1 MNSFYNPIFI
11 SKVLKNYLFNIDRQ
25 RRFNDEELS
34 KYQNKNFKKMVQ
46 FAYTVPLYHQTYK
59 KAGIHPD
66 DIKSIEDIKKLPTV
80 SKYDFKNYYPDGLV
94 SSKIKKSKLIE
105 VTTSGT
111 TGKSLSIYVD
121 MVEIVNGLFGYIRF
135 LREHDINW
143 RKDKLT
149 IIGDFAPHTAETG
162 YIFKGIQSQF
172 GKNLFLKNIQ
182 WLNTNDP
189 PEKVMEEIDKFKPD
203 FLGGYTGMLGHLAL
217 LKEKGFGQDV
227 SPRIIAST
235 GSSLSK
241 SLKELI
247 ERTFNAKVFES
258 YGSTES
264 GPIAFQCK
272 YGKYHIMSDYVY
284 LEFLKD
290 GESVESREAGK
301 VVLTKLFGHGT
312 PIIRYNAM
320 NDIVAP
326 LYEKCNC
333 GLSGILIDKIYGR
346 EDIALYSLDGK
357 ILLPSSFG
365 EIFSRILYELKT
377 NKLTDLRVIQHS
389 LTKIEIKVVID
400 EKLRNVGPSVEEL
413 FSFLIR
419 NFKEKLGAG
428 VEIQIKE
435 VDKID
440 RLKPRIISKV
450 DKTKLN
456 ITGYA

>member
-1 MNSFYNPIFI
+1 MNSFYDLIFI

-46 FAYTVPLYHQTYK
+46 FAYTVPLYHHTYK

-217 LKEKGFGQDV
+217 FKEKGFGQDV

-247 ERTFNAKVFES
+247 ELTFNAKVFES

-264 GPIAFQCK
+264 GPIAFQCR

-301 VVLTKLFGHGT
+301 VVLTKLFGNGT

-333 GLSGILIDKIYGR
+333 GLSGVLIDKIYGR
-346 EDIALYSLDGK
+346 EDISLYSLDGK

-377 NKLTDLRVIQHS
+377 NKLTDVRVIQHS
-389 LTKIEIKVVID
+389 LT
-400 EKLRNVGPSVEEL
+400 
-413 FSFLIR
+413 